1 MKLPKAAVEQ
11 IETMVRSMLPYE
23 DGYAPKTAQ
32 SRLVNEFYTSVATSN
47 LPLQKWEGFIMYL
60 MKQID
65 NQPSKQKEV
74 DHIAETM
81 HDVLTQYGYGGGI
94 KA

>member
-1 MKLPKAAVEQ
+1 MVKLPKAAVEQ

-23 DGYAPKTAQ
+23 DGYVPKTAQ
-32 SRLVNEFYTSVATSN
+32 SRLINELYTAVATPN
-47 LPLQKWEGFIMYL
+47 PPLQKWSGFVMYL

-65 NQPSKQKEV
+65 SQPSKQKEV
-74 DHIAETM
+74 DCIAETM
-81 HDVLTQYGYGGGI
+81 YDVLTQYGYGDV